1 MKIHFIAIGGSA
13 MHNLAIALKQKG
25 YFISGS
31 DDEIFDPSRGRLE
44 KNGLLPNDIGW
55 FPEKLDRTFDAV
67 VLGMHA
73 RADNLELARAKELG
87 IKIYSYPEYLFEQTK
102 NKTRVVIGG
111 SHGKTTIT
119 SMIMHVLKD
128 VGRNFDYMVGAQIE
142 GFENMVGLS
151 NNTDIA
157 IFEGDEYLT
166 SPIDPRPKF
175 HLYKPHIAVI
185 SGISWDHINVFPT
198 FEQYLK
204 QFELFTQTIVPN
216 GHLIY
221 CANDKFAAQI
231 AANAP
236 ESLSAVPYLAH
247 AHKVDNSKIY
257 LDTAHGEVE
266 LEVFGSHNMENISAA
281 KEVCSL
287 LGISGK
293 QFYKSISTFK
303 GAAKRLERIKQGAST
318 DVFLDFAHAPSKVAA
333 TVKALKETYP
343 NRTLVA
349 CLELHTFS
357 SLNKDFLD
365 EYKGTLNDATHPIVY
380 YNPVTLEHKKLPP
393 ISRKMVI
400 DSFRNE
406 NLKVFDNASEL
417 LQYLVDL
424 EWGNSNLLLMSSGNF
439 ANLNIAQ
446 LAEIVV
452 SG

>member
-25 YFISGS
+25 YCISGS

-44 KNGLLPNDIGW
+44 KHGLLPNEIGW
-55 FPEKLDRTFDAV
+55 FPEKLDNTFDAI

-73 RADNLELARAKELG
+73 RADNPELARAKELG

-102 NKTRVVIGG
+102 TKTRVVIGG

-128 VGRNFDYMVGAQIE
+128 AGLNFDYMVGAQIK

-151 NNTDIA
+151 DNADIA

-185 SGISWDHINVFPT
+185 SGVSWDHINVFPT

-204 QFELFTQTIVPN
+204 QFELFSQTIEPN
-216 GHLIY
+216 GHLVY
-221 CANDKFAAQI
+221 CTNDKFAVQV

-236 ESLSAVPYLAH
+236 ENLGTVPYIAH
-247 AHKVDNSKIY
+247 THRVNNSKIY
-257 LDTAHGEVE
+257 LDTADGEVE
-266 LEVFGSHNMENISAA
+266 LEVFGNHNMENISAA

-287 LGISGK
+287 LGISDK
-293 QFYKSISTFK
+293 QFYKSILTFK

-318 DVFLDFAHAPSKVAA
+318 DVFLDFAHAPSKVLA

-343 NRTLVA
+343 ARNLVA

-365 EYKGTLNDATHPIVY
+365 EYQGTLDDATHPIVY

-393 ISRKMVI
+393 INRKIVI

-406 NLKVFDNASEL
+406 NLKVFDNGSEL
-417 LQYLVDL
+417 LRYLVGL
-424 EWGNSNLLLMSSGNF
+424 KWSNANLLLMSSGNF
-439 ANLNIAQ
+439 ASLNIAQ